1 VVVVM
6 SDNQPYKRERVRES
20 EKKNEKEKE
29 KAKEI
34 RKTKKKKEIMIKMI
48 KGLGSGTN

>member
-1 VVVVM
+1 MGM
-6 SDNQPYKRERVRES
+6 SDNQPYKMER
-20 EKKNEKEKE
+20 EKKNEKE

-48 KGLGSGTN
+48 KGLGSGAN